1 MTSINDLS
9 NDAQFANLA
18 DMHALERKMIVS
30 DKSNAQKAIER
41 MNAWAMD
48 KHAMMFDC
56 LGGLNA
62 YKLKLIAEVITAK
75 PLNII
80 SNDDKLRR
88 AADFLAHALQRLI
101 KRVIEPT
108 ALQHPTPELTLNSG
122 AINRILFSHF
132 ARDNTSQIDST
143 ATQGV

>member
-1 MTSINDLS
+1 MTLNHYRIEITPEQARQSVASSSELNLLS
-9 NDAQFANLA
+9 G
-18 DMHALERKMIVS
+18 
-30 DKSNAQKAIER
+30 KSNAQKAIER

-108 ALQHPTPELTLNSG
+108 ALQHPTNQIRLNSG

-143 ATQGV
+143 AQIV